1 MIGNCSS
8 APCILVINNQSV
20 EILCSS
26 ESERNRLVVG
36 SGILLSIAKK
46 KWPNGFYVQIK
57 WKHNAFDSHQNNVY
71 KVYYCTVSIDCWETD
86 EKNNKNTLQKN
97 KTDPTESMHKWAKPA
112 LFWIINKHYT
122 NVLNARIAITQVSN
136 SYIYIL
142 YIYYGQ
148 RICKTTYLAPSANP
162 PQSAN
167 IDSILLCVASA
178 FHFLFGSTLYF
189 IAVNERLPFSIQY
202 TVAYIAYLPMYMQ
215 YACVLVV
222 CVFVLLS
229 RAHLVSVFRH
239 TPAEHNRGM
248 SYRM

>member
-1 MIGNCSS
+1 MS
-8 APCILVINNQSV
+8 
-20 EILCSS
+20 
-26 ESERNRLVVG
+26 
-36 SGILLSIAKK
+36 
-46 KWPNGFYVQIK
+46 
-57 WKHNAFDSHQNNVY
+57 
-71 KVYYCTVSIDCWETD
+71 
-86 EKNNKNTLQKN
+86 
-97 KTDPTESMHKWAKPA
+97 KTST
-112 LFWIINKHYT
+112 
-122 NVLNARIAITQVSN
+122 VLNYKQTLYERIKCENRDNTGVEFI
-136 SYIYIL
+136 YIYIIHIL
-142 YIYYGQ
+142 
-148 RICKTTYLAPSANP
+148 CKTTYLAPSANP